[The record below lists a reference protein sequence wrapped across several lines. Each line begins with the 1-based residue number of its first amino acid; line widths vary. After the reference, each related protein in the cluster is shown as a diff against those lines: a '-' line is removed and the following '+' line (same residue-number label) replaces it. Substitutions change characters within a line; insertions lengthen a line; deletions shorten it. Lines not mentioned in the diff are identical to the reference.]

1 MFSEDKLPQAG
12 KKTNK
17 VLVKNVL
24 TQTILMVLNKF
35 SIKIFIKRKTRVGK
49 ACAYR
54 CLSLKKS
61 LTYKKN

>member
-24 TQTILMVLNKF
+24 TQTILMVLNKL
-35 SIKIFIKRKTRVGK
+35 SIKIFIKRKSRAGK

-54 CLSLKKS
+54 MLEFQDVSNL
-61 LTYKKN
+61 